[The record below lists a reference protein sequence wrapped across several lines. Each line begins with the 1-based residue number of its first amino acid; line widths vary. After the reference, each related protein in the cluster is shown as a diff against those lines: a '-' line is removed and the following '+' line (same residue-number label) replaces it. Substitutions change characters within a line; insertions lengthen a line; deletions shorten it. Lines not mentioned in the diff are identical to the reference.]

1 MLVKA
6 LTYDGL
12 EPKPI
17 WIYHFKGQ
25 TWGTS
30 RLDIFNGD
38 VACLILDRLG
48 IPEAERNTYVEAHG
62 LEAVRYETTEHAK
75 REEHRN
81 LNFTSS
87 LYVMYHQGLRHAE
100 FRAKHGLEPL
110 G

>member
-6 LTYDGL
+6 LTFDGF

-30 RLDIFNGD
+30 RVDVFGGD

-48 IPEAERNTYVEAHG
+48 VPEAERDTYVEAHG
-62 LEAVRYETTEHAK
+62 LEAVRYETTEHVE
-75 REEHRN
+75 RDEHRN
-81 LNFTSS
+81 LRFTSS
-87 LYVMYHQGLRHAE
+87 LYGMYHRGLRHAE
-100 FRAKHGLEPL
+100 LRAKYGLEP
-110 G
+110 

>member
-1 MLVKA
+1 MLVKT

-17 WIYHFKGQ
+17 WICHFKGQ

-48 IPEAERNTYVEAHG
+48 VPEVDRDAYVEAHG
-62 LEAVRYETTEHAK
+62 LKAVRYETTEYAK

-81 LNFTSS
+81 LKFTSS
-87 LYVMYHQGLRHAE
+87 LYVMYHQGLRYAE
-100 FRAKHGLEPL
+100 FRLKHGLEL
-110 G
+110 LR